1 MMSSGAILI
10 TGAAGFIG
18 SALGRR
24 LSAAGERVV
33 GLDLVPADDAL
44 FACVVNDVRN
54 VEAVHDLCNAFDV
67 DRIVHAGGI
76 SGRSVERRDKNAPI
90 HVNVTGTATLFDA
103 GRRQAWR
110 ASGLALLIGLCLW
123 RQRP

>member
-24 LSAAGERVV
+24 LSAAGERGV
-33 GLDLVPADDAL
+33 GVDLVPADDAL

-67 DRIVHAGGI
+67 DRIVDAGGI

-90 HVNVTGTATLFDA
+90 AVNVTGTATIFR
-103 GRRQAWR
+103 GRPQAWR
-110 ASGLALLIGLCLW
+110 ASG
-123 RQRP
+123 R